1 MCMEYNIPMTEVE
14 WLAAGVTG
22 VFLLQVN
29 DSQRL
34 KYAGVAFANLS
45 TNEKQGRAAL
55 TNKKLAHSCLIFQV
69 PIFIPFLVLL
79 ISVYLVIAP
88 IIDKPQVITFKK

>member
-1 MCMEYNIPMTEVE
+1 MMVK
-14 WLAAGVTG
+14 
-22 VFLLQVN
+22 F
-29 DSQRL
+29 
-34 KYAGVAFANLS
+34 AGVAFANSS

-55 TNKKLAHSCLIFQV
+55 TNKKLDNFCLIFQV

-88 IIDKPQVITFKK
+88 IIDKPQV